1 MKLTKQQIESVRN
14 QLSVEPVEDDHPVQK
29 ELEEAFGQH
38 TFYADPNGLHII
50 EKAEPA
56 GVDPDNGDFGIF
68 MQIAV
73 WKGEDQESLKSI
85 DPQQVGNVLSFNS
98 ED

>member
-1 MKLTKQQIESVRN
+1 MKLTKQQIEAVRI
-14 QLSVEPVEDDHPVQK
+14 QLNVEPVENDHPVQK

-56 GVDPDNGDFGIF
+56 SVDHDQGDFGVI
-68 MQIAV
+68 MQVAV
-73 WKGEDQESLKSI
+73 WKGEGQESLESI
-85 DPQQVGNVLSFNS
+85 DPQQVGDVLTL
-98 ED
+98 ELEE

>member
-1 MKLTKQQIESVRN
+1 MKLTEKQIDSVRK
-14 QLSVEPVEDDHPVQK
+14 QLSVEPVEGDHPVQQ
-29 ELEEAFGQH
+29 ELETAFGEH

-56 GVDPDNGDFGIF
+56 GAGPDQGVFGII
-68 MQIAV
+68 MQIAI
-73 WKGEDQESLKSI
+73 WEGEAQESLQSI
-85 DPQQVGNVLSFNS
+85 DPQQIGDIFPLEL